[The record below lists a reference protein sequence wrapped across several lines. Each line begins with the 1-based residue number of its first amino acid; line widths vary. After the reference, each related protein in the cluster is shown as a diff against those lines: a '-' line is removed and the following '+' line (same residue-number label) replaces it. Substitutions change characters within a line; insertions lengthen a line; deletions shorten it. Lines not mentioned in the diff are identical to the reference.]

1 MKLKDR
7 VAIVTGAGQG
17 IGMSICQRFAY
28 EGAYVVPI
36 DSRGE
41 AARQVEEVI
50 VKGGGKAHAMMV
62 EVTDSGMVE
71 AAMEQVMKRLGRI
84 DILVNAA
91 EYREAPDIADLSIEH
106 LRKMIDVNL
115 IGAIV
120 CSRAVFPYM
129 RKQHSGSIIH
139 LGAYDAYDSSILG
152 VNGHDEDHLPIPAY
166 GLSKAGLAHVTKA
179 MARYAGQHKIR
190 VNHLCAGLALTETS
204 KKLFGPKA
212 FDTYARTSA
221 MNRVLE
227 DHDVDG
233 AAVFLAS
240 EDSAFVTGQTLV
252 VDAGHVMVG

>member
-1 MKLKDR
+1 MRLKDR

-28 EGAYVVPI
+28 EGAYVVAMDPH
-36 DSRGE
+36 GE
-41 AARQVEEVI
+41 AVRRTEEMI
-50 VKGGGKAHAMMV
+50 VKSSGKAHALV
-62 EVTDSGMVE
+62 VDITDSGVVQS
-71 AAMEQVMKRLGRI
+71 AMEQVFKRLGRI
-84 DILVNAA
+84 DVLVNAA

-115 IGAIV
+115 MGAII
-120 CSRAVFPYM
+120 CSRAVYPYM
-129 RKQHSGSIIH
+129 RRQKSGSIIN
-139 LGAYDAYDSSILG
+139 LGSYDAYDSNILG
-152 VNGHDEDHLPIPAY
+152 VNGHDDDNLPIPAY
-166 GLSKAGLAHVTKA
+166 GLSKAGLSHVTKA
-179 MARYAGQHKIR
+179 MARYAGQHRIR

-221 MNRVLE
+221 LNRVLE